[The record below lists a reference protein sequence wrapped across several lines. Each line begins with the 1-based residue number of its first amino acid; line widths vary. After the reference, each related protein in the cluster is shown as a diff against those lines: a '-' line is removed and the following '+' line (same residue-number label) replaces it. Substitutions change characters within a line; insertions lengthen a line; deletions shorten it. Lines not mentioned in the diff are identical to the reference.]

1 MDLYNEDEMRAE
13 LQSLDKDR
21 LIDLFMKLKKNYMGI
36 CQRLE
41 KIEQELLD
49 KTSLD
54 ELIESIDKE

>member
-13 LQSLDKDR
+13 LQSLDKDK